1 LNEEQRKLRD
11 FAEKYRLCVRDI
23 SDLLETLSPITDD
36 LSRFDTSKEL
46 QHITVLSEEALH
58 KLHSAADNLAEVS
71 ERLER
76 LLPLYEVL
84 TPPQP
89 PAQHD

>member
-1 LNEEQRKLRD
+1 MNEEQRKLRD
-11 FAEKYRLCVRDI
+11 FSEKYRLCVRDI
-23 SDLLETLSPITDD
+23 SDLLEALSPATDA
-36 LSRFDTSKEL
+36 LSKFDTTKEL
-46 QHITVLSEEALH
+46 QRITELSEEALH
-58 KLHSAADNLAEVS
+58 KLHLAADNLAEAS

-89 PAQHD
+89 PVQLD